1 MKKRLFV
8 QGTSH
13 RKQVLRQRRIY
24 TSFSQTWEALKTG
37 AERLKEEKPS
47 GPVTKPV

>member
-1 MKKRLFV
+1 MKKRPFV

-24 TSFSQTWEALKTG
+24 TSFSQTWEALRNG
-37 AERLKEEKPS
+37 AERLQEKPRR
-47 GPVTKPV
+47 PVTKPA